1 MSPEQTLQKQ
11 EIQEQRIPPQDIR
24 AEQSLLGSIL
34 LDKEAFFKVAD
45 IIQANDFYDNAHKTI
60 FQTMDSLAE
69 KHRPI
74 DILTVSASLKRNKL
88 LDNIGGDTYLTKLTY
103 SVPSAMNIAHYADIV
118 YHKSVM
124 RSLINISYKIGEL
137 GYADELEVD
146 DLIDQ
151 AEQYMFTVAKRSSQA
166 FGKMSKE
173 LLQDAFN
180 RIEHLH
186 SHKGEVRGLSTGFSG
201 LDQMLSGLQ
210 KSDLVIL
217 AARPALGKSALA
229 IDIARNV
236 ATKHKV
242 PVGIFSL
249 EMSTDQ
255 IVDRMIS
262 ATAHT
267 DLWKI
272 RTGKKLTDRD
282 FENIQSAMDALSTAP
297 IFIDDHL
304 TSSVLQMRTMARRL
318 QSEHGLGLLVIDYLQ
333 LIQPKSK
340 FDNLAAQVSEISRAL
355 KSLARELEIPV
366 LCLSQLSRDIERRG
380 GPPKLSDLR
389 DSGSIEQDADVV
401 MFIQRDAYSEDPV
414 AQSTTQ
420 LHIAKHR
427 NGPVGKVELAFNRQ
441 YASFQDMEKNIEE
454 QPPSPYE
461 NYDNSQPTDHYNANG
476 DFADSDTQH
485 IDTMNSDDATSDNI
499 NADDVPY

>member
-1 MSPEQTLQKQ
+1 MPQEQTTYQQ
-11 EIQEQRIPPQDIR
+11 RGASQEQRVPPQDTQ

-45 IIQANDFYDNAHKTI
+45 IIQANDFYDNSHAVI
-60 FQTMDSLAE
+60 FQAMELLAE
-69 KHRPI
+69 KNRPI
-74 DILTVSASLKRNKL
+74 DILTVSAYLKRKKQ
-88 LDNIGGDTYLTKLTY
+88 LDDVGGDTYLTKLTY
-103 SVPSAMNIAHYADIV
+103 SVPSAMNISHYADIV

-137 GYADELEVD
+137 GYVDELEVD

-151 AEQYMFTVAKRSSQA
+151 AEQYMFTIAKRSSQA

-173 LLQDAFN
+173 VLQDAFA
-180 RIEHLH
+180 RIERLS

-210 KSDLVIL
+210 KSDLIIL
-217 AARPALGKSALA
+217 AARPSLGKSALA

-236 ATKHKV
+236 AIKNKV

-272 RTGKKLTDRD
+272 RTGKKLVDQD
-282 FENIQSAMDALSTAP
+282 FYNIQSAMDILSTAP

-340 FDNLAAQVSEISRAL
+340 FDNLAAQVSEISRAM

-380 GPPKLSDLR
+380 GTPKLSDLR

-401 MFIQRDAYSEDPV
+401 MFIQREAYSDDPV
-414 AQSTTQ
+414 AQSATQ

-427 NGPVGKVELAFNRQ
+427 NGPIGKVELIFNRQ
-441 YASFQDMEKNIEE
+441 YASFQDVEKNIVEP
-454 QPPSPYE
+454 PPSQYE
-461 NYDNSQPTDHYNANG
+461 NYNNNQPIDEYSADS
-476 DFADSDTQH
+476 DFTDSDTQH
-485 IDTMNSDDATSDNI
+485 IDTMNNTDDDI

>member
-1 MSPEQTLQKQ
+1 MAQEQTLT
-11 EIQEQRIPPQDIR
+11 IQEQRVPPQDIQ
-24 AEQSLLGSIL
+24 AERSLLGSIL
-34 LDKEAFFKVAD
+34 IDKEAFFKVAD
-45 IIQANDFYDNAHKTI
+45 IIQANDFYDNAHNVI
-60 FQTMDSLAE
+60 FQAMGWLAE
-69 KHRPI
+69 KNRPI
-74 DILTVSASLKRNKL
+74 DILTVSAYLKRKKI
-88 LDNIGGDTYLTKLTY
+88 LDEIGGDTYLTQLTY
-103 SVPSAMNIAHYADIV
+103 SVPSAMNISHYADIV

-151 AEQYMFTVAKRSSQA
+151 AEQYMFAIAKRSSQA
-166 FGKMSKE
+166 FSKMSKE
-173 LLQDAFN
+173 SLQDAFD
-180 RIEHLH
+180 RIDRL
-186 SHKGEVRGLSTGFSG
+186 SKHKGEVRGLSTGFSG

-210 KSDLVIL
+210 KSDLIIL
-217 AARPALGKSALA
+217 AARPALGKSALG

-236 ATKHKV
+236 AIKHKV

-272 RTGKKLTDRD
+272 RTGKKLVDQD
-282 FENIQSAMDALSTAP
+282 FTNISNAMNTLSTAP

-318 QSEHGLGLLVIDYLQ
+318 QSEHGLGLLIIDYLQ

-401 MFIQRDAYSEDPV
+401 MFIQREAYSDDPV
-414 AQSTTQ
+414 AQSTTH
-420 LHIAKHR
+420 LYIAKHR
-427 NGPVGKVELAFNRQ
+427 NGPTGKIDLMFNKQ
-441 YASFQDMEKNIEE
+441 YASFQDVEKNIVE
-454 QPPSPYE
+454 SPAPAYE
-461 NYDNSQPTDHYNANG
+461 DYSNSQPMNEYNDN
-476 DFADSDTQH
+476 DFTDSDTQH
-485 IDTMNSDDATSDNI
+485 IDQINNDDVGM
-499 NADDVPY
+499 DDVPY